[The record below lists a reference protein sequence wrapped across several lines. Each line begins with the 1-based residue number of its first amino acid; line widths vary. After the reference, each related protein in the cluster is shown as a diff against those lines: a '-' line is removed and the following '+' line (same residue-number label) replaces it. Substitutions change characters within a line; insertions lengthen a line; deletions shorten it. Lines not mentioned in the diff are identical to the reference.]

1 MSAQEEIGETQGTND
16 GNNEGQKPQEGEPP
30 GEIAEE
36 PTQVLDQ
43 DGAGDD
49 ISVDPAQATNTVKE
63 GDDEIGKANEKEEK
77 VKAVD
82 TNDDPTD
89 ANQTEGMKET
99 PVEEKTE
106 ENSRKMEETP
116 MSVVISEPDKDVETQ
131 ESNAQTE
138 GRESPVGDAD
148 VSSASPGKVEDKVVE
163 TKSESE
169 SPLVAPPTSK
179 ADRSVDSETPMK
191 DTRDQLESGGI
202 ARDGFS
208 ANG

>member
-16 GNNEGQKPQEGEPP
+16 GNNEGQKPQEGEP

-63 GDDEIGKANEKEEK
+63 GDDEKEEK

-179 ADRSVDSETPMK
+179 ADRSVDSETLMK

>member
-16 GNNEGQKPQEGEPP
+16 NEGQKPQEGEPP

-63 GDDEIGKANEKEEK
+63 GDDEIGKGDEKEEK

-82 TNDDPTD
+82 INDDPTD

-99 PVEEKTE
+99 HVEEKTE
-106 ENSRKMEETP
+106 EDSRKMEETP

>member
-16 GNNEGQKPQEGEPP
+16 GNNEGQKPQEGEP

-63 GDDEIGKANEKEEK
+63 GDEKEEK

-179 ADRSVDSETPMK
+179 ADRSVDSETLMK

>member
-16 GNNEGQKPQEGEPP
+16 GNDEGQKPQEGEPP

-63 GDDEIGKANEKEEK
+63 GDDEEEK

-89 ANQTEGMKET
+89 VDQTEGMKET

-106 ENSRKMEETP
+106 EDSRKMEEAP

-148 VSSASPGKVEDKVVE
+148 VSSTSPGKVEDKVVE

>member
-16 GNNEGQKPQEGEPP
+16 GNNEGQKPQEGEP

-63 GDDEIGKANEKEEK
+63 GDDEIGKGDEKEEK

-106 ENSRKMEETP
+106 ENSRKMEETH

-148 VSSASPGKVEDKVVE
+148 VSSASPGKVE
-163 TKSESE
+163 ESE

>member
-16 GNNEGQKPQEGEPP
+16 GSNEGQKPQEGEPP

-63 GDDEIGKANEKEEK
+63 GDDEEEK

-82 TNDDPTD
+82 TKDDLTD
-89 ANQTEGMKET
+89 VDQTEGMKET

-106 ENSRKMEETP
+106 EDSRKMEEAP

>member
-16 GNNEGQKPQEGEPP
+16 GNNEGQKPQEGEP

-63 GDDEIGKANEKEEK
+63 GDDEIGKGDEKEEK

-148 VSSASPGKVEDKVVE
+148 VSSASPGKVE
-163 TKSESE
+163 ESE

>member
-16 GNNEGQKPQEGEPP
+16 GNNEGQKPQEGEP

-63 GDDEIGKANEKEEK
+63 GDEKEEK